1 MCPVWQESHLDNSGL
16 CTCGSV
22 VGGRFAVFTRKLNG
36 FSGRLN
42 LALLASLLTLAALVG
57 IGGDV
62 ARAGERAQRVLI
74 LYPYSN
80 LFPISVIAG
89 EAARKRMSQRSPES
103 FEFYSDFLD
112 LGRFSGEAHEARTA
126 RYLIDK
132 YRDRKPD
139 VVIVLGPQSLR
150 FTIKYQ
156 ADLGFDVP
164 IIFCC
169 TSRARLAA
177 FNPPNNVTGII
188 SEFDSTKTLAL
199 AQRLKPDARHVV
211 VVAGATEF
219 DQQSAQIARH
229 QLAAYD
235 EKYDMK
241 YLVGLRHE
249 DLIEELKRLPRDTI
263 IILLT
268 MFADSTGRLFVPFE
282 VVQEITTAA
291 ASPVYTP
298 YETYLGRGVVGGRMD
313 SVERIGSEVADLAVD
328 TLAGVSPS
336 SLIPRVTDGSADQVD
351 WRQLKRW
358 KLSESSLLPD
368 TQVHFREFSLWQQ
381 YRWQISA
388 IFAAVLAQ
396 AAVIAW
402 LYLEQRRRRVAE
414 RESRRRLLEVIHLNR
429 AATAS
434 GLSASVSHELNQPL
448 AAIQSYA
455 EAALLYL
462 KTNPP
467 DLERVAQILGN
478 IGQDTQRAADIIRH
492 FRALFRRPDALE
504 LQEFDL
510 NDVVRDTLRIL
521 DSEALKRGV
530 TLNVRHAEGALPVR
544 ADQIHLQ
551 QVVLNLVVNG
561 MDAMQNCSPGDGKMS
576 IQTAVVGESVIEV
589 SVTDSGAGIP
599 NDKLNEIFDAFYTT
613 KRQGTGLGLSIA
625 RTIIETYGGKISAE
639 NGSGGGAVFR
649 FTLPLCN
656 ELVE

>member
-1 MCPVWQESHLDNSGL
+1 MCPVWQESYLVNNGP

-22 VGGRFAVFTRKLNG
+22 GGGRFAVFTRKLNG
-36 FSGRLN
+36 FSRRSN
-42 LALLASLLTLAALVG
+42 LAFLASLLALAALVG

-62 ARAGERAQRVLI
+62 ARASERPRRVLM

-89 EAARKRMSQRSPES
+89 EAARKRMSQRSRES
-103 FEFYSDFLD
+103 LEFYSDFLD
-112 LGRFSGEAHEARTA
+112 LGRFSGEAHETRTA

-188 SEFDSTKTLAL
+188 SEFAKTLAL
-199 AQRLKPDARHVV
+199 AQRLQPEARHVV

-219 DQQSAQIARH
+219 DQRSAQIARH

-235 EKYDMK
+235 QKYDTK

-268 MFADSTGRLFVPFE
+268 MFADNTGRLFIPID

-291 ASPVYTP
+291 AAPVYTP
-298 YETYLGRGVVGGRMD
+298 YETYLGRGIVGGRMD
-313 SVERIGSEVADLAVD
+313 SFERIGSEVADLAVD
-328 TLAGVSPS
+328 TLAGASPS
-336 SLIPRVTDGSADQVD
+336 SLIPRATDGSADQVD

-358 KLSESSLLPD
+358 KLSESSLPQD
-368 TQVHFREFSLWQQ
+368 TQVHFREFSLWQE
-381 YRWQISA
+381 YRWQIIA

-402 LYLEQRRRRVAE
+402 LYLEHRRRRVAE
-414 RESRRRLLEVIHLNR
+414 RELRRRLLEVIHLNR

-448 AAIQSYA
+448 GAIQSSA

-492 FRALFRRPDALE
+492 FRALFRRTDALE

-510 NDVVRDTLRIL
+510 SDVVRDTLRIL

-530 TLNVRHAEGALPVR
+530 TLNVLHAEGALPVR

-551 QVVLNLVVNG
+551 QVVLNLVMNG
-561 MDAMQNCSPGDGKMS
+561 MDAMQKPAS
-576 IQTAVVGESVIEV
+576 AREW
-589 SVTDSGAGIP
+589 
-599 NDKLNEIFDAFYTT
+599 
-613 KRQGTGLGLSIA
+613 QGVNP
-625 RTIIETYGGKISAE
+625 
-639 NGSGGGAVFR
+639 NGSGGRSLRSRCRSPILEPAF
-649 FTLPLCN
+649 LPTS
-656 ELVE
+656 